1 MNTQNT
7 EKNSLD
13 LTFTGNIFLFYAFDL
28 GDDIN
33 LNKIRESNV
42 VKIAHRTW
50 PKYFKHYHV
59 PLSLDIPV
67 PKHTVKVLRANLHHF
82 GALSL
87 LYKIP
92 FKGTLAELRSKL
104 LKLDSH
110 YQQHSVDDAYGIYKK
125 IKPYVN
131 QAKFFHHMTSYPM
144 IHVNPQQELEGAQ
157 LIERFGSII
166 ASTLRFEMSTISPY
180 QKNEILHSTTGYY
193 REDVVIID
201 TEASFI
207 YDAEPYELLDFFE
220 LALIQQLELQY
231 FDKLLDKK
239 LDAVYG
245 QATQKVSPYSYLP
258 FVGTLYDPLSELT
271 KLKVDIS
278 VITERLDNS
287 IRLMGEAY
295 YSEIYNLLIKKLEV
309 ESWRSSVE
317 KKLAIVH
324 DVRAIYQTKINTVR
338 EDMLSVL
345 IIILIMIEV
354 LVGLLK

>member
-1 MNTQNT
+1 MNTENNNF
-7 EKNSLD
+7 E

-28 GDDIN
+28 GDDIA
-33 LNKIRESNV
+33 LNTIRDSAV
-42 VKIAHRTW
+42 VKVAHRTW

-59 PLSLDIPV
+59 PLSLTIPTQ
-67 PKHTVKVLRANLHHF
+67 KNAIKVLRANLHNF

-110 YQQHSVDDAYGIYKK
+110 YQQHSVDDAYSIYKQ
-125 IKPYVN
+125 IKPFVT
-131 QAKFFHHMTSYPM
+131 QAKFFHHMTSYPV
-144 IHVNPQQELEGAQ
+144 IHVNPQSELDGAQ
-157 LIERFGSII
+157 FIEQFGSII
-166 ASTLRFEMSTISPY
+166 ASTLRFEMSTISPF
-180 QKNEILHSTTGYY
+180 QKNEILQSTTGYY
-193 REDVVIID
+193 REDIVIID
-201 TEASFI
+201 TEASCI
-207 YDAEPYELLDFFE
+207 YDAEPYELLDFYE

-245 QATQKVSPYSYLP
+245 QATQKVSLYNYLP

-287 IRLMGEAY
+287 IRLIGEAY
-295 YSEIYNLLIKKLEV
+295 YSEIYQLLENKLEV
-309 ESWRSSVE
+309 ESWRASVD

-324 DVRAIYQTKINTVR
+324 DVRSIYQSKINTVR

-345 IIILIMIEV
+345 IIVLIMIEL
-354 LVGLLK
+354 LVGILK